1 MKKITLFRVGI
12 SLIPILI
19 LVTLLALNISIFGS
33 DAILGASQVALLF
46 SAGVAIWLAMWLF
59 KVPWQD
65 FEEAIKSNIGD
76 VTTAIVILFLIG
88 AISGTWTVS
97 GIVPTFIY
105 YGVKIISPKVF
116 LLTACVICALVSVTI
131 GSSWTTIATIGVA
144 LLGIGKALGF
154 SDGMIAGA
162 IISGA
167 YFGDKISPL
176 SDTTVLASSMS
187 KVPMFDHIRYLMF
200 TTVPSIVITL
210 VIFLILG
217 LSHTGS
223 DASLVNEYTAVLD
236 SKFNITPW
244 LLVVPA
250 LTAVMIAR
258 KMPAL
263 IVLALSTVLAA
274 VAALIF
280 QPDIVREIG
289 TGVTGGGESAKVM
302 FTGTIETIYNS
313 VCVETGNPEVNQLVS
328 SKGMLGMLNTV
339 YLIIC
344 AMCFGAAMKASG
356 MLHHLASMIL
366 PLTKRRTSL
375 VASTVVT
382 GTALNGIV
390 SDQYLAIILTS
401 SLFRDIYGKEG
412 YENRL
417 LSRSVEDSATVTSP
431 LYPWSSCGMTQAT
444 ILSVPTLTYLP
455 YCFFNI
461 ISPLMSITVAA
472 LGFKI
477 FRKAAGETEDQ

>member
-1 MKKITLFRVGI
+1 MKKITMFRVGI

-65 FEEAIKSNIGD
+65 FEETIKSNIGD

-116 LLTACVICALVSVTI
+116 LLTACIICALVSVTI

-187 KVPMFDHIRYLMF
+187 KVPMFDHIRYLMY

-210 VIFLILG
+210 VIFTILG
-217 LSHTGS
+217 FSHSGS
-223 DASLVNEYTAVLD
+223 DSSLINEYTSVLD

-244 LLVVPA
+244 LLIVPA

-258 KMPAL
+258 RMPAL
-263 IVLALSTVLAA
+263 IVLALSTATAAIAA
-274 VAALIF
+274 VIF
-280 QPDIVREIG
+280 QPDIIREIG
-289 TGVTGGGESAKVM
+289 ASIAGDGSNAKIL
-302 FTGTIETIYNS
+302 FTGTIESIYNS
-313 VCVETGNPEVNQLVS
+313 VSIETGNPEVNQLVA

-344 AMCFGAAMKASG
+344 AMCFGAALKASG
-356 MLHHLASMIL
+356 MLRHLASMIL

-375 VASTVVT
+375 VTSTVVT

-401 SLFRDIYGKEG
+401 SLFKDVYEKEG

-444 ILSVPTLTYLP
+444 ILSVPTLAYLP
-455 YCFFNI
+455 YCFFNL
-461 ISPLMSITVAA
+461 ISPLMSVTVAVI
-472 LGFKI
+472 GYKI
-477 FRKAAGETEDQ
+477 FKTAS

>member
-1 MKKITLFRVGI
+1 MKKITMFRVGI

-65 FEEAIKSNIGD
+65 FEETIKSNIGD

-88 AISGTWTVS
+88 AISGTLTVS

-116 LLTACVICALVSVTI
+116 LLTACIICALVSVTI

-187 KVPMFDHIRYLMF
+187 KVPMFDHIRYLMY

-210 VIFLILG
+210 VIFTILG
-217 LSHTGS
+217 FSHSGS
-223 DASLVNEYTAVLD
+223 DSSLINEYTSVLD

-244 LLVVPA
+244 LLIVPA

-258 KMPAL
+258 RMPAL
-263 IVLALSTVLAA
+263 IVLALSTATAAIAA
-274 VAALIF
+274 VIF
-280 QPDIVREIG
+280 QPDIIREIG
-289 TGVTGGGESAKVM
+289 ASIAGDGSNAKIL
-302 FTGTIETIYNS
+302 FTGTIESIYNS
-313 VCVETGNPEVNQLVS
+313 VSIETGNPEVNQLVA

-344 AMCFGAAMKASG
+344 AMCFGAALKASG
-356 MLHHLASMIL
+356 MLRHLASMIL

-375 VASTVVT
+375 VTSTVVT

-401 SLFRDIYGKEG
+401 SLFKDVYEKEG

-444 ILSVPTLTYLP
+444 ILSVPTLAYLP
-455 YCFFNI
+455 YCFFNL

-472 LGFKI
+472 IGYKI
-477 FRKAAGETEDQ
+477 LKKDK

>member
-1 MKKITLFRVGI
+1 MKKITMFRVGI

-65 FEEAIKSNIGD
+65 FEETIKSNIGD

-88 AISGTWTVS
+88 AISGTWTMS

-116 LLTACVICALVSVTI
+116 LLTACIICALVSVTI

-187 KVPMFDHIRYLMF
+187 KVPMFDHIRYLMY

-210 VIFLILG
+210 VIFTILG
-217 LSHTGS
+217 FSHSGS
-223 DASLVNEYTAVLD
+223 DSSLINEYTSVLD

-244 LLVVPA
+244 LLIVPA

-258 KMPAL
+258 RMPAL
-263 IVLALSTVLAA
+263 IVLALSTATAA
-274 VAALIF
+274 IAAIIF
-280 QPDIVREIG
+280 QHDIIREIG
-289 TGVTGGGESAKVM
+289 ASIAGDGSNAKIL
-302 FTGTIETIYNS
+302 FTGTIESIYNS
-313 VCVETGNPEVNQLVS
+313 VSIETGNPEVNQLVA

-344 AMCFGAAMKASG
+344 AMCFGAALKASG
-356 MLHHLASMIL
+356 MLRHLASMIL

-375 VASTVVT
+375 VTSTVVT

-401 SLFRDIYGKEG
+401 SLFKDVYEKEG

-444 ILSVPTLTYLP
+444 ILSVPTLAYLP
-455 YCFFNI
+455 YCFFNL

-472 LGFKI
+472 IGYKI
-477 FRKAAGETEDQ
+477 LKKDK

>member
-1 MKKITLFRVGI
+1 MKKITMFRVGI

-65 FEEAIKSNIGD
+65 FEETIKSNIGD

-116 LLTACVICALVSVTI
+116 LLTACIICALVSVTI

-187 KVPMFDHIRYLMF
+187 KVPMFDHIRYLMY

-210 VIFLILG
+210 VIFTILG
-217 LSHTGS
+217 FSHSGS
-223 DASLVNEYTAVLD
+223 DSSLINEYTSVLD

-244 LLVVPA
+244 LLIVPA

-258 KMPAL
+258 RMPAL
-263 IVLALSTVLAA
+263 IVLALSTATAAIAA
-274 VAALIF
+274 VIF
-280 QPDIVREIG
+280 QPDIIREIG
-289 TGVTGGGESAKVM
+289 SSIAGDGSNAKIL
-302 FTGTIETIYNS
+302 FTGTIESIYNS
-313 VCVETGNPEVNQLVS
+313 VSIETGNPEVNQLVA

-344 AMCFGAAMKASG
+344 AMCFGAALKASG
-356 MLHHLASMIL
+356 MLRHLASMIL

-375 VASTVVT
+375 VTSTVVT

-401 SLFRDIYGKEG
+401 SLFKDVYEKEG

-444 ILSVPTLTYLP
+444 ILSVPTLAYLP
-455 YCFFNI
+455 YCFFNL

-472 LGFKI
+472 IGYKI
-477 FRKAAGETEDQ
+477 LKKDK

>member
-1 MKKITLFRVGI
+1 MKKITMFRVGI

-65 FEEAIKSNIGD
+65 FEETIKSNIGD

-105 YGVKIISPKVF
+105 YGVKTISPKVF
-116 LLTACVICALVSVTI
+116 LLTACIICALVSVTI

-187 KVPMFDHIRYLMF
+187 KVPMFDHIRYLMY

-210 VIFLILG
+210 VIFTILG
-217 LSHTGS
+217 FSHSGS
-223 DASLVNEYTAVLD
+223 DSSLINEYTSVLD

-244 LLVVPA
+244 LLIVPA

-258 KMPAL
+258 RMPAL
-263 IVLALSTVLAA
+263 IVLALSTATAA
-274 VAALIF
+274 IAAIIF
-280 QPDIVREIG
+280 QPDIIREIG
-289 TGVTGGGESAKVM
+289 ASIAGDGSNAKIL
-302 FTGTIETIYNS
+302 FTGTIESIYNS
-313 VCVETGNPEVNQLVS
+313 VSIETGNPEVNQLVA

-344 AMCFGAAMKASG
+344 AMCFGAALKASG
-356 MLHHLASMIL
+356 MLRHLASMIL

-375 VASTVVT
+375 VTSTVVT

-401 SLFRDIYGKEG
+401 SLFKDVYEKEG

-444 ILSVPTLTYLP
+444 ILSVPTLAYLP
-455 YCFFNI
+455 YCFFNL
-461 ISPLMSITVAA
+461 ISPLMSVTVAVI
-472 LGFKI
+472 GYKI
-477 FRKAAGETEDQ
+477 FKKDK

>member
-1 MKKITLFRVGI
+1 MFRVGI

-65 FEEAIKSNIGD
+65 FEETIKSNIGD

-116 LLTACVICALVSVTI
+116 LLTACIICALVSVTI

-187 KVPMFDHIRYLMF
+187 KVPMFDHIRYLMY

-210 VIFLILG
+210 VIFTILG
-217 LSHTGS
+217 FSHSGS
-223 DASLVNEYTAVLD
+223 DSSLINEYTSVLD

-244 LLVVPA
+244 LLIVPA

-258 KMPAL
+258 RMPAL
-263 IVLALSTVLAA
+263 IVLALSTATAA
-274 VAALIF
+274 IAAIIF
-280 QPDIVREIG
+280 QPDIIREIG
-289 TGVTGGGESAKVM
+289 ASIAGDGSNAKIL
-302 FTGTIETIYNS
+302 FTGTIESIYNS
-313 VCVETGNPEVNQLVS
+313 VSIETGNPEVNQLVA

-344 AMCFGAAMKASG
+344 AMCFGAALKASG
-356 MLHHLASMIL
+356 MLRHLASMIL

-375 VASTVVT
+375 VTSTVVT

-401 SLFRDIYGKEG
+401 SLFKDVYEKEG

-431 LYPWSSCGMTQAT
+431 LYPWSSCSMTQAT
-444 ILSVPTLTYLP
+444 ILSVPTLAYLP
-455 YCFFNI
+455 YCFFNL

-472 LGFKI
+472 IGYKI
-477 FRKAAGETEDQ
+477 LKKDK

>member
-1 MKKITLFRVGI
+1 MKKITIFRVGI

-19 LVTLLALNISIFGS
+19 LVALLALNISIFGS

-88 AISGTWTVS
+88 AISGTWTMS

-116 LLTACVICALVSVTI
+116 LLTACVICALVSVMI

-187 KVPMFDHIRYLMF
+187 KVPMFEHIRYLMY

-210 VIFLILG
+210 VIFTILG
-217 LSHTGS
+217 FSHSGS
-223 DASLVNEYTAVLD
+223 DSSLINEYTSVLD

-244 LLVVPA
+244 LLIVPA

-258 KMPAL
+258 RMPAL
-263 IVLALSTVLAA
+263 IVLALSTATAAIAA
-274 VAALIF
+274 VIF
-280 QPDIVREIG
+280 QPDIIREIG
-289 TGVTGGGESAKVM
+289 ASIAGDGSNAKIL
-302 FTGTIETIYNS
+302 FTGTIESIYNS
-313 VCVETGNPEVNQLVS
+313 VSIKTGNPEVNQLVA

-375 VASTVVT
+375 ETSTVVT

-401 SLFRDIYGKEG
+401 SLFKDVYEKEG

-417 LSRSVEDSATVTSP
+417 LSRAVEDSATVTSP

-444 ILSVPTLTYLP
+444 ILSVPTLAYLP
-455 YCFFNI
+455 YCFFNL
-461 ISPLMSITVAA
+461 ISPLMSITVAVI
-472 LGFKI
+472 GYKI
-477 FRKAAGETEDQ
+477 FRNVK

>member
-1 MKKITLFRVGI
+1 MFRVGI

-65 FEEAIKSNIGD
+65 FEETIKSNIGD

-116 LLTACVICALVSVTI
+116 LLTACIICALVSVTI

-187 KVPMFDHIRYLMF
+187 KVPMFDHIRYLMY

-210 VIFLILG
+210 VIFTILG
-217 LSHTGS
+217 FSHSGS
-223 DASLVNEYTAVLD
+223 DSSLINEYTSVLD

-244 LLVVPA
+244 LLIVPA

-258 KMPAL
+258 RMPAL
-263 IVLALSTVLAA
+263 IVLALSTATAAIAA
-274 VAALIF
+274 VIF
-280 QPDIVREIG
+280 QPDIIREIG
-289 TGVTGGGESAKVM
+289 ASIAGDGSNAKIL
-302 FTGTIETIYNS
+302 FTGTIESIYNS
-313 VCVETGNPEVNQLVS
+313 VSIETGNPEVNQLVA

-344 AMCFGAAMKASG
+344 AMCFGAALKASG
-356 MLHHLASMIL
+356 MLRHLASMIL

-375 VASTVVT
+375 VTSTVVT

-401 SLFRDIYGKEG
+401 SLFKDVYEKEG

-417 LSRSVEDSATVTSP
+417 MSRSVEDSATVTSP

-444 ILSVPTLTYLP
+444 ILSVPTLAYLP
-455 YCFFNI
+455 YCFFNL

-472 LGFKI
+472 IGYKI
-477 FRKAAGETEDQ
+477 LKKDK

>member
-1 MKKITLFRVGI
+1 MKKITMFRVGI

-65 FEEAIKSNIGD
+65 FEETIKSNIGD

-88 AISGTWTVS
+88 AVSGTWTVS

-116 LLTACVICALVSVTI
+116 LLTACIICALVSVTI

-187 KVPMFDHIRYLMF
+187 KVPMFDHIRYLMY

-210 VIFLILG
+210 VIFTILG
-217 LSHTGS
+217 FSHSGS
-223 DASLVNEYTAVLD
+223 DSSLINEYTSVLD

-244 LLVVPA
+244 LLIVPA

-258 KMPAL
+258 RMPAL
-263 IVLALSTVLAA
+263 IVLALSTATAAIAA
-274 VAALIF
+274 VIF
-280 QPDIVREIG
+280 QPDIIREIG
-289 TGVTGGGESAKVM
+289 ASIAGDGSNAKIL
-302 FTGTIETIYNS
+302 FTGTIESIYNS
-313 VCVETGNPEVNQLVS
+313 VSIETGNPEVNQLVA

-344 AMCFGAAMKASG
+344 AMCFGAALKASG
-356 MLHHLASMIL
+356 MLRHLASMIL

-375 VASTVVT
+375 VTSTVVT

-401 SLFRDIYGKEG
+401 SLFKDVYEKEG

-444 ILSVPTLTYLP
+444 ILSVPTLAYLP
-455 YCFFNI
+455 YCFFNL

-472 LGFKI
+472 IGYKI
-477 FRKAAGETEDQ
+477 LKKDK

>member
-1 MKKITLFRVGI
+1 MKKITMFRVGI

-65 FEEAIKSNIGD
+65 FEETIKSNIGD

-105 YGVKIISPKVF
+105 YGVKTISPKVF
-116 LLTACVICALVSVTI
+116 LLTACIICALVSVTI

-187 KVPMFDHIRYLMF
+187 KVPMFDHIRYLMY

-210 VIFLILG
+210 VIFTILG
-217 LSHTGS
+217 FSHSGS
-223 DASLVNEYTAVLD
+223 DSSLINEYTSVLD

-244 LLVVPA
+244 LLIVPA

-258 KMPAL
+258 RMPAL
-263 IVLALSTVLAA
+263 IVLALSTATAAIAA
-274 VAALIF
+274 VIF
-280 QPDIVREIG
+280 QPDIIREIG
-289 TGVTGGGESAKVM
+289 ASIAGDGSNAKIL
-302 FTGTIETIYNS
+302 FTGTIESIYNS
-313 VCVETGNPEVNQLVS
+313 VSIETGNPEVNQLVA

-344 AMCFGAAMKASG
+344 AMCFGAALKASG
-356 MLHHLASMIL
+356 MLRHLASMIL

-375 VASTVVT
+375 VTSTVVT

-401 SLFRDIYGKEG
+401 SLFKDVYEKEG

-444 ILSVPTLTYLP
+444 ILSVPTLAYLP
-455 YCFFNI
+455 YCFFNL

-472 LGFKI
+472 IGYKI
-477 FRKAAGETEDQ
+477 FKKDK

>member
-1 MKKITLFRVGI
+1 MKKITMFRVGI

-65 FEEAIKSNIGD
+65 FEETIKSNIGD

-116 LLTACVICALVSVTI
+116 LLTACIICALVSVTI

-187 KVPMFDHIRYLMF
+187 KVPMFDHIRYLMY

-210 VIFLILG
+210 VIFTILG
-217 LSHTGS
+217 FSHSGS
-223 DASLVNEYTAVLD
+223 DSSLINEYTSVLD

-244 LLVVPA
+244 LLIVPA

-258 KMPAL
+258 RMPAL
-263 IVLALSTVLAA
+263 IVLALSTATAAIAA
-274 VAALIF
+274 VIF
-280 QPDIVREIG
+280 QPDIIREIG
-289 TGVTGGGESAKVM
+289 ASIAGDGSNAKIL
-302 FTGTIETIYNS
+302 FTGTIESIYNS
-313 VCVETGNPEVNQLVS
+313 VSIETGNPEVNQLVA

-344 AMCFGAAMKASG
+344 AMCFGAALKASG
-356 MLHHLASMIL
+356 MLRHLASMIL

-375 VASTVVT
+375 VTSTVVT

-401 SLFRDIYGKEG
+401 SLFKDVYEKED

-444 ILSVPTLTYLP
+444 ILSVPTLAYLP
-455 YCFFNI
+455 YCFFNL

-472 LGFKI
+472 IGYKI
-477 FRKAAGETEDQ
+477 LKKDK

>member
-1 MKKITLFRVGI
+1 MKKITMFRVGI

-65 FEEAIKSNIGD
+65 FEETIKSNIGD

-88 AISGTWTVS
+88 AISGTWTMS

-116 LLTACVICALVSVTI
+116 LLTACIICALVSVTI

-187 KVPMFDHIRYLMF
+187 KVPMFDHIRYLMY

-210 VIFLILG
+210 VIFTILG
-217 LSHTGS
+217 FSHSGS
-223 DASLVNEYTAVLD
+223 DSSLINEYTSVLD

-244 LLVVPA
+244 LLIVPA

-258 KMPAL
+258 RMPAL
-263 IVLALSTVLAA
+263 IVLALSTATAAIAA
-274 VAALIF
+274 VIF
-280 QPDIVREIG
+280 QPDIIREIG
-289 TGVTGGGESAKVM
+289 ASIAGDGSNAKIL
-302 FTGTIETIYNS
+302 FTGTIESIYNS
-313 VCVETGNPEVNQLVS
+313 VSIETGNPEVNQLVA

-344 AMCFGAAMKASG
+344 AMCFGAALKASG
-356 MLHHLASMIL
+356 MLRHLASMIL

-375 VASTVVT
+375 VTSTVVT

-401 SLFRDIYGKEG
+401 SLFKDVYEKEG
-412 YENRL
+412 YESRL

-444 ILSVPTLTYLP
+444 ILSVPTLAYLP
-455 YCFFNI
+455 YCFFNL

-472 LGFKI
+472 IGYKI
-477 FRKAAGETEDQ
+477 LKKDK

>member
-1 MKKITLFRVGI
+1 MKKITMFRVGI

-65 FEEAIKSNIGD
+65 FEETIKSNIGD

-116 LLTACVICALVSVTI
+116 LLTACIICALVSVTI

-187 KVPMFDHIRYLMF
+187 KVPMFDHIRYLMY

-210 VIFLILG
+210 VIFTILG
-217 LSHTGS
+217 FSHSES
-223 DASLVNEYTAVLD
+223 DSSLINEYTSVLD

-244 LLVVPA
+244 LLIVPA

-258 KMPAL
+258 RMPAL
-263 IVLALSTVLAA
+263 IVLALSTATAAIAA
-274 VAALIF
+274 VIF
-280 QPDIVREIG
+280 QPDIIREIG
-289 TGVTGGGESAKVM
+289 ASIAGDGSNAKIL
-302 FTGTIETIYNS
+302 FTGTIESIYNS
-313 VCVETGNPEVNQLVS
+313 VSIETGNPEVNQLVA

-344 AMCFGAAMKASG
+344 AMCFGAALKASG
-356 MLHHLASMIL
+356 MLRHLASMIL

-375 VASTVVT
+375 VTSTVVT

-401 SLFRDIYGKEG
+401 SLFKDVYEKEG

-444 ILSVPTLTYLP
+444 ILSVPTLAYLP
-455 YCFFNI
+455 YCFFNL

-472 LGFKI
+472 IGYKI
-477 FRKAAGETEDQ
+477 FKKDK

>member
-1 MKKITLFRVGI
+1 MKKITIFRVGI

-19 LVTLLALNISIFGS
+19 LVALLALNISIFGS

-88 AISGTWTVS
+88 AISGTWTMS

-116 LLTACVICALVSVTI
+116 LLTACVICALVSVMI

-154 SDGMIAGA
+154 SNGMIAGA

-187 KVPMFDHIRYLMF
+187 KVPMFEHIRYLMY

-210 VIFLILG
+210 VIFTILG
-217 LSHTGS
+217 FSHSGS
-223 DASLVNEYTAVLD
+223 DSSLINEYTSVLD

-244 LLVVPA
+244 LLIVPA

-258 KMPAL
+258 RMPAL
-263 IVLALSTVLAA
+263 IVLALSTATAAIAA
-274 VAALIF
+274 VIF
-280 QPDIVREIG
+280 QPDIIREIG
-289 TGVTGGGESAKVM
+289 ASIAGDGSNAKIL
-302 FTGTIETIYNS
+302 FTGTIESIYNS
-313 VCVETGNPEVNQLVS
+313 VSIETGNPEVNELVA

-375 VASTVVT
+375 VTSTVVT

-401 SLFRDIYGKEG
+401 SLFKDVYEKEG

-417 LSRSVEDSATVTSP
+417 LSRAVEDSATVTSP

-444 ILSVPTLTYLP
+444 ILSVPTLAYLP
-455 YCFFNI
+455 YCFFNL
-461 ISPLMSITVAA
+461 ISPLMSITVAVI
-472 LGFKI
+472 GYKI
-477 FRKAAGETEDQ
+477 FRNVK

>member
-1 MKKITLFRVGI
+1 MKKTTMFRVGI

-59 KVPWQD
+59 KEPWQD

-88 AISGTWTVS
+88 AISGTWTMS

-105 YGVKIISPKVF
+105 YGVKIISPKIF
-116 LLTACVICALVSVTI
+116 LLTACVICALVSVMV

-144 LLGIGKALGF
+144 LLGIGKAEGF
-154 SDGMIAGA
+154 SDGVIAGA

-187 KVPMFDHIRYLMF
+187 KVPMFTHIRYLMY

-210 VIFLILG
+210 IIFLILG
-217 LSHTGS
+217 LSHNGD
-223 DASLVNEYTAVLD
+223 DAAMINEYTNVLGA
-236 SKFNITPW
+236 KFNITPW
-244 LLVVPA
+244 LMIVPA
-250 LTAVMIAR
+250 LTAIMIAR

-274 VAALIF
+274 AAALIF
-280 QPDIVREIG
+280 QPDIMREIG
-289 TGVTGGGESAKVM
+289 SSVSGSGSSAKIL

-313 VCVETGNPEVNQLVS
+313 VSVETGNPDVDQLVA

-366 PLTKRRTSL
+366 PMTKRRVSL
-375 VASTVVT
+375 VTSTVVT

-401 SLFRDIYGKEG
+401 SLFKDIYEKEG

-417 LSRSVEDSATVTSP
+417 LSRAVEDSATVTSP

-444 ILSVPTLTYLP
+444 ILNVPTMAYLP
-455 YCFFNI
+455 YCFFNLL
-461 ISPLMSITVAA
+461 SPLMSVTVAVI
-472 LGFKI
+472 GYKI
-477 FRKAAGETEDQ
+477 FKTASK

>member
-1 MKKITLFRVGI
+1 MKKITMFRVGI

-65 FEEAIKSNIGD
+65 FEETIKSNIGD

-88 AISGTWTVS
+88 AISGTWTMS

-116 LLTACVICALVSVTI
+116 LLTACIICALVSVTI

-187 KVPMFDHIRYLMF
+187 KVPMFDHIRYLMY

-210 VIFLILG
+210 VIFTILG
-217 LSHTGS
+217 FSHSGS
-223 DASLVNEYTAVLD
+223 DSSLINEYTSVLD

-244 LLVVPA
+244 LLIVPA

-258 KMPAL
+258 RMPAL
-263 IVLALSTVLAA
+263 IVLALSTATAAIAA
-274 VAALIF
+274 VIF
-280 QPDIVREIG
+280 QPDIIREIG
-289 TGVTGGGESAKVM
+289 ASIAGDGSNAKIL
-302 FTGTIETIYNS
+302 FTGTIESIYNS
-313 VCVETGNPEVNQLVS
+313 VSIETGNPEVNQLVA

-344 AMCFGAAMKASG
+344 AMCFGTALKASG
-356 MLHHLASMIL
+356 MLRHLASMIL

-375 VASTVVT
+375 VTSTVVT

-401 SLFRDIYGKEG
+401 SLFKDVYEKEG

-444 ILSVPTLTYLP
+444 ILSVPTLAYLP
-455 YCFFNI
+455 YCFFNL

-472 LGFKI
+472 IGYKI
-477 FRKAAGETEDQ
+477 LKKDK

>member
-1 MKKITLFRVGI
+1 MKKITMFRVGI

-65 FEEAIKSNIGD
+65 FEETIKSNIGD

-116 LLTACVICALVSVTI
+116 LLTACIICALVSVTI

-187 KVPMFDHIRYLMF
+187 KVPMFDHIRYLMY

-210 VIFLILG
+210 VIFTILG
-217 LSHTGS
+217 FSHSGS
-223 DASLVNEYTAVLD
+223 DSSLINEYTSVLD

-244 LLVVPA
+244 LLIVPA

-258 KMPAL
+258 RMPAL
-263 IVLALSTVLAA
+263 IVLALSTATAAIAA
-274 VAALIF
+274 VIF
-280 QPDIVREIG
+280 QPDIIREIG
-289 TGVTGGGESAKVM
+289 ASIAGDGSNAKIL
-302 FTGTIETIYNS
+302 FTGTIESIYNS
-313 VCVETGNPEVNQLVS
+313 VSIETGNPEVNQLVA

-344 AMCFGAAMKASG
+344 AMCFGAALKASG
-356 MLHHLASMIL
+356 MLRHLASMIL

-375 VASTVVT
+375 VTSTVVT

-401 SLFRDIYGKEG
+401 SLFKDVYEKEG

-444 ILSVPTLTYLP
+444 ILSVPTLAYLP
-455 YCFFNI
+455 YCFFNL
-461 ISPLMSITVAA
+461 ISPLMSITVAVI
-472 LGFKI
+472 GYKI
-477 FRKAAGETEDQ
+477 FKKDK

>member
-1 MKKITLFRVGI
+1 MFRVGI

-65 FEEAIKSNIGD
+65 FEETIKSNIGD

-116 LLTACVICALVSVTI
+116 LLTACIICALVSVTI

-187 KVPMFDHIRYLMF
+187 KVPMFDHIRYLMY

-210 VIFLILG
+210 VIFTIIG
-217 LSHTGS
+217 FSHSGS
-223 DASLVNEYTAVLD
+223 DSSLINEYTSVLD

-244 LLVVPA
+244 LLIVPA

-258 KMPAL
+258 RMPAL
-263 IVLALSTVLAA
+263 IVLALSTATAAIAA
-274 VAALIF
+274 VIF
-280 QPDIVREIG
+280 QPDIIREIG
-289 TGVTGGGESAKVM
+289 ASIAGDGSNAKIL
-302 FTGTIETIYNS
+302 FTGTIESIYNS
-313 VCVETGNPEVNQLVS
+313 VSIETGNPEVNQLVA

-344 AMCFGAAMKASG
+344 AMCFGAALKASG
-356 MLHHLASMIL
+356 MLRHLASMIL

-375 VASTVVT
+375 VTSTVVT

-401 SLFRDIYGKEG
+401 SLFKDVYEKEG

-444 ILSVPTLTYLP
+444 ILSVPTLAYLP
-455 YCFFNI
+455 YCFFNL

-472 LGFKI
+472 IGYKI
-477 FRKAAGETEDQ
+477 LKKDK

>member
-1 MKKITLFRVGI
+1 MKKITIFRVGI

-59 KVPWQD
+59 KVQWQD

-88 AISGTWTVS
+88 AISGTWTMS

-116 LLTACVICALVSVTI
+116 LLTACVICALVSVMI

-187 KVPMFDHIRYLMF
+187 KVPMFEHIRYLMY
-200 TTVPSIVITL
+200 TTIPSIVITL
-210 VIFLILG
+210 VIFTILG
-217 LSHTGS
+217 FSHSGS
-223 DASLVNEYTAVLD
+223 DASLVNEYTSVLN

-244 LLVVPA
+244 LLIVPA

-258 KMPAL
+258 RMPAL
-263 IVLALSTVLAA
+263 IVLALSTVMAAIAA
-274 VAALIF
+274 VIF
-280 QPDIVREIG
+280 QPDIIREIG
-289 TGVTGGGESAKVM
+289 TMVTGEGSNAKIL
-302 FTGTIETIYNS
+302 FTGTIESIYNS
-313 VCVETGNPEVNQLVS
+313 VSVETGNPEVNELVA

-375 VASTVVT
+375 VTSTVVT
-382 GTALNGIV
+382 GTTLNGIV

-401 SLFRDIYGKEG
+401 SLFKDVYEKEG

-417 LSRSVEDSATVTSP
+417 LSRAVEDSATVTSP

-444 ILSVPTLTYLP
+444 ILSVPTLAYLP
-455 YCFFNI
+455 YCFFNL
-461 ISPLMSITVAA
+461 ISPLMSITVAVI
-472 LGFKI
+472 GYKI
-477 FRKAAGETEDQ
+477 FRNVKQ

>member
-1 MKKITLFRVGI
+1 MKKITMFRVGI

-65 FEEAIKSNIGD
+65 FEETIKSNIGD

-88 AISGTWTVS
+88 AISGTWTMS

-116 LLTACVICALVSVTI
+116 LLTACIICALVSVTI

-187 KVPMFDHIRYLMF
+187 KVPMFDHIRYLMY

-210 VIFLILG
+210 VIFTILG
-217 LSHTGS
+217 FSHSGS
-223 DASLVNEYTAVLD
+223 DSYLINEYTSVLD

-244 LLVVPA
+244 LLIVPA

-258 KMPAL
+258 RMPAL
-263 IVLALSTVLAA
+263 IVLALSTATAAIAA
-274 VAALIF
+274 VIF
-280 QPDIVREIG
+280 QPDIIREIG
-289 TGVTGGGESAKVM
+289 ASIAGDGSNAKIL
-302 FTGTIETIYNS
+302 FTGTIESIYNS
-313 VCVETGNPEVNQLVS
+313 VSIETGNPEVNQLVA

-344 AMCFGAAMKASG
+344 AMCFGAALKASG
-356 MLHHLASMIL
+356 MLRHLASMIL

-375 VASTVVT
+375 VTSTVVT

-401 SLFRDIYGKEG
+401 SLFKDVYEKEG

-444 ILSVPTLTYLP
+444 ILSVPTLAYLP
-455 YCFFNI
+455 YCFFNL
-461 ISPLMSITVAA
+461 ISPLMSVTVAVI
-472 LGFKI
+472 GYKI
-477 FRKAAGETEDQ
+477 LKKDK

>member
-1 MKKITLFRVGI
+1 MFRVGI

-65 FEEAIKSNIGD
+65 FEETIKSNIGD

-116 LLTACVICALVSVTI
+116 LLTACIICALVSVTI

-187 KVPMFDHIRYLMF
+187 KVPMFDHIRYLMY

-210 VIFLILG
+210 VIFTILG
-217 LSHTGS
+217 FSHSGS
-223 DASLVNEYTAVLD
+223 DSSLINEYTSVLD

-244 LLVVPA
+244 LLIVPA

-258 KMPAL
+258 RMPAL
-263 IVLALSTVLAA
+263 IVLALSTATAAIAA
-274 VAALIF
+274 VIF
-280 QPDIVREIG
+280 QPDIIREIG
-289 TGVTGGGESAKVM
+289 ASIAGDGSNAKIL
-302 FTGTIETIYNS
+302 FTGTIESIYNS
-313 VCVETGNPEVNQLVS
+313 VSIETGNPEVNQLVA

-344 AMCFGAAMKASG
+344 AMCFGAALKASG
-356 MLHHLASMIL
+356 MLRHLASMIL

-375 VASTVVT
+375 VTSTVVT

-401 SLFRDIYGKEG
+401 SLFKDVYEKEG

-444 ILSVPTLTYLP
+444 ILSVPTLAYLP
-455 YCFFNI
+455 YCFFNL

-472 LGFKI
+472 IGYKI
-477 FRKAAGETEDQ
+477 LKKDK

>member
-1 MKKITLFRVGI
+1 MKKTTMFRVGI

-88 AISGTWTVS
+88 AISGTWTMS

-105 YGVKIISPKVF
+105 YGVKIISPKIF
-116 LLTACVICALVSVTI
+116 LLTACVICALVSVMV

-144 LLGIGKALGF
+144 LLGIGKAEGF
-154 SDGMIAGA
+154 SDGVIAGA

-187 KVPMFDHIRYLMF
+187 KVPMFTHIRYLMY

-210 VIFLILG
+210 IIFLILG
-217 LSHTGS
+217 LSHNGD
-223 DASLVNEYTAVLD
+223 DAAMINEYTNVLGA
-236 SKFNITPW
+236 KFNITSW
-244 LLVVPA
+244 LMIVPA
-250 LTAVMIAR
+250 LTAIMIAR

-274 VAALIF
+274 AAALIF
-280 QPDIVREIG
+280 QPDIMREIG
-289 TGVTGGGESAKVM
+289 SSVSGSGSSAKIL

-313 VCVETGNPEVNQLVS
+313 VSVETGNPDVDQLVA

-366 PLTKRRTSL
+366 PMTKRRVSL
-375 VASTVVT
+375 VTSTVVT

-401 SLFRDIYGKEG
+401 SLFKDIYEKEG

-417 LSRSVEDSATVTSP
+417 LSRAVEDSATVTSP

-444 ILSVPTLTYLP
+444 ILNVPTMAYLP
-455 YCFFNI
+455 YCFFNLL
-461 ISPLMSITVAA
+461 SPLMSVTVAVI
-472 LGFKI
+472 GYKI
-477 FRKAAGETEDQ
+477 FKTASK

>member
-1 MKKITLFRVGI
+1 MKKITMFRVGI

-88 AISGTWTVS
+88 AISGTWTMS

-105 YGVKIISPKVF
+105 YGVKIISPKIF
-116 LLTACVICALVSVTI
+116 LLTACVICALVSVMI

-144 LLGIGKALGF
+144 LLGIGKAQGF

-187 KVPMFDHIRYLMF
+187 KVPMFEHIRYLMY

-210 VIFLILG
+210 IIFTILG
-217 LSHTGS
+217 FSHSGS
-223 DASLVNEYTAVLD
+223 DASLVNEYSSVLD

-263 IVLALSTVLAA
+263 IVLALSTAMASVAA
-274 VAALIF
+274 VIF
-280 QPDIVREIG
+280 QPDIIREIG
-289 TGVTGGGESAKVM
+289 AGVSESGSNAKIL
-302 FTGTIETIYNS
+302 FTGTIESIYNS
-313 VCVETGNPEVNQLVS
+313 VSVETGNPEVNELVA

-366 PLTKRRTSL
+366 PMTRRRTSL
-375 VASTVVT
+375 VTSTVVT

-401 SLFRDIYGKEG
+401 SLFKDVYEKEG

-472 LGFKI
+472 IGYKI
-477 FRKAAGETEDQ
+477 FKKDK

>member
-1 MKKITLFRVGI
+1 MKKITMFRVGI

-65 FEEAIKSNIGD
+65 FEETIKSNIGD

-116 LLTACVICALVSVTI
+116 LLTACIICALVSVTI

-187 KVPMFDHIRYLMF
+187 KVPMFDHIRYLMY

-210 VIFLILG
+210 VIFTILG
-217 LSHTGS
+217 FSHSGS
-223 DASLVNEYTAVLD
+223 DSSLINEYTSVLD

-244 LLVVPA
+244 LLIVPA

-258 KMPAL
+258 RMPAL
-263 IVLALSTVLAA
+263 IVLALSTATAA
-274 VAALIF
+274 IAAIIF
-280 QPDIVREIG
+280 QPDIIREIG
-289 TGVTGGGESAKVM
+289 ASIAGDGSNAKIL
-302 FTGTIETIYNS
+302 FTGTIESIYNS
-313 VCVETGNPEVNQLVS
+313 VSIETGNPEVNQLVA

-344 AMCFGAAMKASG
+344 AMCFGAALKASG
-356 MLHHLASMIL
+356 MLRHLASMIL

-375 VASTVVT
+375 VTSTVVT

-401 SLFRDIYGKEG
+401 SLFKDVYEKEG

-417 LSRSVEDSATVTSP
+417 LSRSVEGSATVTSP

-444 ILSVPTLTYLP
+444 ILSVPTLAYLP
-455 YCFFNI
+455 YCFFNL

-472 LGFKI
+472 IGYKI
-477 FRKAAGETEDQ
+477 LKKDK

>member
-1 MKKITLFRVGI
+1 MKKITMFRVGI

-65 FEEAIKSNIGD
+65 FEETIKSNIGD

-116 LLTACVICALVSVTI
+116 LLTACIICALVSVTI

-187 KVPMFDHIRYLMF
+187 KVPMFDHIRYLMY

-210 VIFLILG
+210 VIFTILG
-217 LSHTGS
+217 FSHSGS
-223 DASLVNEYTAVLD
+223 DSSLINEYTSVLD

-244 LLVVPA
+244 LLIVPA

-258 KMPAL
+258 RMPAL
-263 IVLALSTVLAA
+263 IVLALSTATAAIAA
-274 VAALIF
+274 VIF
-280 QPDIVREIG
+280 QPDIIREIG
-289 TGVTGGGESAKVM
+289 ASIAGDGSNAKIL
-302 FTGTIETIYNS
+302 FTGTIESIYNS
-313 VCVETGNPEVNQLVS
+313 VSIETGNPEVNQLVA

-344 AMCFGAAMKASG
+344 AMCFGAALKASG
-356 MLHHLASMIL
+356 MLRHLASMIL

-375 VASTVVT
+375 VTSTVVT

-401 SLFRDIYGKEG
+401 SLFKDVYKKEG

-444 ILSVPTLTYLP
+444 ILSVPTLAYLP
-455 YCFFNI
+455 YCFFNL

-472 LGFKI
+472 IGYKI
-477 FRKAAGETEDQ
+477 FKKDK